1 MEQSV
6 TERDDTSKANPESE
20 VREEPDVRSLCGLPG
35 EGRHRRRTIRSLL
48 GIGTLTAL
56 LIVFWKALSSLVV
69 LASGSDIHSH
79 ILLVPFISAYLV
91 FIRRKHLPTELIS
104 SPTWAIVPLVAGLAS
119 FATVWDEGALRALF
133 SGNDRLSIM
142 MLSFFCFLVA
152 WGFLFLGR
160 KWMAACAFP
169 VAFLVLVVPLPDG
182 VVDWLETASKL
193 ASAEAADV
201 LFRLSGTPVLRDG
214 TIFQLPGMVVEVAQ
228 ECSGI
233 RSSLVLFI
241 TALLAANLL
250 LRSPWRQALLIAA
263 VIPLGIIRN
272 GIRILVISLLCVH
285 VGPHMIHSDIHRR
298 GGPVFFAFSLIPL
311 FILLWWLRRS
321 EVTRA
326 ESGGD
331 DAVAR
336 QDGGH
341 QARNVFRA

>member
-1 MEQSV
+1 MKR
-6 TERDDTSKANPESE
+6 RDDSSKANLQSE
-20 VREEPDVRSLCGLPG
+20 VREAPDVRPLSGLPA
-35 EGRHRRRTIRSLL
+35 EGRHQRRSVRSLL

-56 LIVFWKALSSLVV
+56 LMVFWKALSSLVV
-69 LASGSDIHSH
+69 LASGSEIHSH

-91 FIRRKHLPTELIS
+91 LIRRKHLPTELRP
-104 SPTWAIVPLVAGLAS
+104 SPAWAIVPLLVGLA
-119 FATVWDEGALRALF
+119 ALAAVWDDGVLKAHF
-133 SGNDRLSIM
+133 SDNEWLSIM

-160 KWMAACAFP
+160 KWMVACAFP

-182 VVDWLETASKL
+182 VVDRLETASML

-214 TIFQLPGMVVEVAQ
+214 TIFQLPGMIVEVAQ

-311 FILLWWLRRS
+311 FILLWWLRRG
-321 EVTRA
+321 EVSRA
-326 ESGGD
+326 DSGGAD
-331 DAVAR
+331 GVAR
-336 QDGGH
+336 HEGGH
-341 QARNVFRA
+341 QGRKVFRA